1 MDGFQ
6 PLLILLK
13 VVYFQYGFNWKM
25 TKSLYPFQQRT
36 NANLNQ
42 IIHRSRKQPMPNKP
56 VNNNKNRNPQ
66 SPSRLTPYHREHS
79 RILSKISS
87 QINFPPREARSRRRS
102 PSVAPSFAS
111 SSVLPLRSKVS
122 RANKPPRAPNRTTR
136 AAIPSNSAEKSRE
149 KSEIRPEEELNAEA
163 GSRLELRRRSS
174 DQSPAV
180 SRPFS
185 ADQSKGQLTAAA
197 LRLLALRYDV
207 ITPPPV
213 DGSPADD
220 NRC

>member
-1 MDGFQ
+1 M
-6 PLLILLK
+6 PRL
-13 VVYFQYGFNWKM
+13 
-25 TKSLYPFQQRT
+25 QQFARE
-36 NANLNQ
+36 ADFFEV
-42 IIHRSRKQPMPNKP
+42 RSEAQTQKA
-56 VNNNKNRNPQ
+56 
-66 SPSRLTPYHREHS
+66 E
-79 RILSKISS
+79 ISS
-87 QINFPPREARSRRRS
+87 DKRKLGPRTRW
-102 PSVAPSFAS
+102 PVAKTTTAVFA
-111 SSVLPLRSKVS
+111 LEGWRKAAAERKLQRSKVS